1 VEDLEHLINFF
12 EHNLDK
18 NYVDNTINESDQ
30 NKLDILNKNA
40 QDFIM
45 LQYEI
50 IVERYKIY
58 CEKIRNCFNN
68 IFPNSSDADLGKK
81 YNFINFLIT

>member
-1 VEDLEHLINFF
+1 MINFF

-30 NKLDILNKNA
+30 DKLDILNKNA

-45 LQYEI
+45 MQYEV

-58 CEKIRNCFNN
+58 CEKIRFCFNN
-68 IFPNSSDADLGKK
+68 IFPNSPDADLGKK
-81 YNFINFLIT
+81 YKKNT